1 LAEVWFY
8 RLAAAPPEA
17 ALPELLEKSLARGWR
32 VLVRVDSPASVA
44 ALDEALWT
52 YRDDAFLPHGRADAP
67 GAARQP
73 VLISSGPGNPNG
85 AQALMLAHGGRAEV
99 EELARFE
106 RTCLIFDGEDPAAL
120 DAARARWR
128 DVRGAGLPAR
138 YWAREAG
145 RWVEKAA
152 G

>member
-1 LAEVWFY
+1 MAEVWFY

-17 ALPELLEKSLARGWR
+17 ALPELLEKSLGRGWR
-32 VLVRVDSPASVA
+32 VLVRVGSAAAVA

-52 YRDDAFLPHGRADAP
+52 YRDDAFLPHGRADAR

-73 VLISSGPGNPNG
+73 VLISAGPGNQNG
-85 AQALMLAHGGRAEV
+85 AQALMLAHGGSADVGEMTG
-99 EELARFE
+99 FE
-106 RTCLIFDGEDPAAL
+106 RTCLIFDGEDAAAL
-120 DAARARWR
+120 DAARACWR
-128 DVRGAGLPAR
+128 EVRAAGLPAR